1 MTAARDVFRAA
12 GMPAQDGCDDTAAA
26 CVVCAREWPRTALY
40 RRWQGAS
47 YTDQN
52 KLHGHGLSDRICE
65 PCVYVHSWV
74 QPPGYPPAEPG
85 KKGVNLRLF
94 SHLYDERGYVFA
106 NKGNKPLIRDWLR
119 APKVGAWWAAIA
131 DSGQKHVLP
140 WTRVNAARHRGAGVV
155 RLEQRDVEIGD
166 WALVDVM
173 TAALTAGVTK
183 ADIETGNYTSRSW
196 QLAEELVRRLER
208 EHGHARGGG
217 WWELALWLSQ
227 RDEAAAAERMALEKE
242 TRDARRAKSGR
253 GQGRSGSVVDG
264 GASGVSGERGQPV
277 EALGSVA
284 GPARSSDEDERQRGA
299 AGLDAAAR
307 LEPQRTQLE
316 LF

>member
-1 MTAARDVFRAA
+1 MTAARDVYRVA
-12 GMPAQDGCDDTAAA
+12 GSPPMEGCEDVAAA
-26 CVVCAREWPRTALY
+26 CVVCARNWPRTHAY
-40 RRWQGAS
+40 KRWQGAN

-52 KLHGHGLSDRICE
+52 KLMGHGLSDRICE
-65 PCVYVHSWV
+65 PCVFVHSWV
-74 QPPGYPPAEPG
+74 APPGYPPAEPG

-94 SHLYDERGYVFA
+94 SHLHDERGYLFA

-119 APKVGAWWAAIA
+119 APKHGAWWAAIA

-140 WTRVNAARHRGAGVV
+140 WARVNAPRHRGAGIV
-155 RLEQRDVEIGD
+155 RFEQRDVEIGD

-183 ADIETGNYTSRSW
+183 ADIETGQYTSRSW

-227 RDEAAAAERMALEKE
+227 RDEVASAERMALEKE
-242 TRDARRAKSGR
+242 TRDARRTKSGR
-253 GQGRSGSVVDG
+253 GQGRSGDVAAR
-264 GASGVSGERGQPV
+264 GARGVPRERRESD
-277 EALGSVA
+277 EALGPVA
-284 GPARSSDEDERQRGA
+284 GPTCDVVADERQRGA
-299 AGLDAAAR
+299 DGVELASRAESLG
-307 LEPQRTQLE
+307 PQLQL
-316 LF
+316 F